1 MWMKM
6 HFGATM
12 EKGWSEMML
21 ERFFPDIFV
30 KSIYELPLEEL
41 KARGIKGLVF
51 DIDNTVAPFDI
62 AEPENDLIEL
72 FLFLRKQGFR
82 LCILSNNNKARVR
95 LFNKNLR
102 TLAVH
107 KAGKPG
113 VRKLKQAL
121 KKLKLAPENTAIVG
135 DQVFTDMWCGHRAG
149 LTCILTAP
157 ICNRDQLITKIK
169 RGAEKLVL
177 KEYFKREGK

>member
-1 MWMKM
+1 MKM
-6 HFGATM
+6 HIGARM
-12 EKGWSEMML
+12 KKGWNNMIL
-21 ERFFPDIFV
+21 ERFFPDIYV
-30 KSIYELPLEEL
+30 KSVYELPLEEL

-72 FLFLRKQGFR
+72 FLFLKKQGFR
-82 LCILSNNNKARVR
+82 LCILSNNNQERVK
-95 LFNKNLR
+95 LFNKNLK

-113 VRKLKQAL
+113 VRKLRLAL
-121 KKLKLAPENTAIVG
+121 EKLELSAKNTAMIG
-135 DQVFTDMWCGHRAG
+135 DQIFTDMWCGHRAG

-157 ICNRDQLITKIK
+157 ICNRDQLVTKVK
-169 RGAEKLVL
+169 RGLEKQVL
-177 KEYFKREGK
+177 KVYFKRNRK

>member
-1 MWMKM
+1 MI
-6 HFGATM
+6 
-12 EKGWSEMML
+12 L
-21 ERFFPDIFV
+21 ERFFPDIYV
-30 KSIYELPLEEL
+30 KSVYELPLEEL

-72 FLFLRKQGFR
+72 FLFLKKQGFR
-82 LCILSNNNKARVR
+82 LCILSNNNQERVK
-95 LFNKNLR
+95 LFNKNLK

-113 VRKLKQAL
+113 VRKLKLAL
-121 KKLKLAPENTAIVG
+121 EKLELSAKNTAMIG
-135 DQVFTDMWCGHRAG
+135 DQIFTDMWCGHRAG

-157 ICNRDQLITKIK
+157 ICNRDQLVTKVK
-169 RGAEKLVL
+169 RGLEKQVL
-177 KEYFKREGK
+177 KVYFKRNRK

>member
-1 MWMKM
+1 MILK
-6 HFGATM
+6 
-12 EKGWSEMML
+12 
-21 ERFFPDIFV
+21 RFFPDIYV
-30 KSIYELPLEEL
+30 KSVYELPLDAL
-41 KARGIKGLVF
+41 KARGIRGLVF
-51 DIDNTVAPFDI
+51 DIDNTVAPFDL
-62 AEPENDLIEL
+62 AEPEKDLIDL

-82 LCILSNNNKARVR
+82 LCILSNNNRERVR

-113 VRKLKQAL
+113 V
-121 KKLKLAPENTAIVG
+121 KKLRRALEKLELSPEHTAIVG

-169 RGAEKLVL
+169 RGAEKLIL
-177 KEYFKREGK
+177 REYFKQEGK

>member
-1 MWMKM
+1 MILK
-6 HFGATM
+6 
-12 EKGWSEMML
+12 
-21 ERFFPDIFV
+21 RFFPDIYV
-30 KSIYELPLEEL
+30 KSVYELPLEEL
-41 KARGIKGLVF
+41 KEKGIRGLVF
-51 DIDNTVAPFDI
+51 DIDNTVAPFDL
-62 AEPENDLIEL
+62 AEPEKDLIDL
-72 FLFLRKQGFR
+72 FLFLRRQGFR
-82 LCILSNNNKARVR
+82 LCILSNNNKERVR

-113 VRKLKQAL
+113 VKKLRRAL
-121 KKLKLAPENTAIVG
+121 KKMELAPEHAAIVG

-157 ICNRDQLITKIK
+157 ICNRDQLITKVK

-177 KEYFKREGK
+177 REYFKQEGK

>member
-1 MWMKM
+1 MI
-6 HFGATM
+6 
-12 EKGWSEMML
+12 L
-21 ERFFPDIFV
+21 EHFFPDIYV
-30 KSIYELPLEEL
+30 KSVYELPLEEL
-41 KARGIKGLVF
+41 KAKGIKGLVF

-95 LFNKNLR
+95 LFAKNLK

-113 VRKLKQAL
+113 V
-121 KKLKLAPENTAIVG
+121 KKLKRALEKLELSAENTAMVG

-157 ICNRDQLITKIK
+157 ICNRDQLVTKVK
-169 RGAEKLVL
+169 RGLERQVL
-177 KEYFKREGK
+177 KVYFKRNGK

>member
-1 MWMKM
+1 MK
-6 HFGATM
+6 
-12 EKGWSEMML
+12 KGWNNMIL
-21 ERFFPDIFV
+21 ERFFPDIYV
-30 KSIYELPLEEL
+30 KSVYELPLEEL

-72 FLFLRKQGFR
+72 FLFLKKQGFR
-82 LCILSNNNKARVR
+82 LCILSNNNQERVK
-95 LFNKNLR
+95 LFNKNLK

-113 VRKLKQAL
+113 VRKLRLAL
-121 KKLKLAPENTAIVG
+121 EKLELSAKNTAMIG
-135 DQVFTDMWCGHRAG
+135 DQIFTDMWCGHRAG

-157 ICNRDQLITKIK
+157 ICNRDQLVTKVK
-169 RGAEKLVL
+169 RGLEKQVL
-177 KEYFKREGK
+177 KVYFKRNRK

>member
-1 MWMKM
+1 MI
-6 HFGATM
+6 
-12 EKGWSEMML
+12 L
-21 ERFFPDIFV
+21 ERFFPDIYV
-30 KSIYELPLEEL
+30 KSVYELPLEEL
-41 KARGIKGLVF
+41 KAKGIKGLVF

-82 LCILSNNNKARVR
+82 LCILSNNNKTRVR
-95 LFNKNLR
+95 LFAKNLK

-113 VRKLKQAL
+113 V
-121 KKLKLAPENTAIVG
+121 KKLKHALEKLELSAENTAMVG
-135 DQVFTDMWCGHRAG
+135 DQIFTDMWCGHRAG

-157 ICNRDQLITKIK
+157 ICKRDQLVTKVK
-169 RGAEKLVL
+169 RGLEKQVL
-177 KEYFKREGK
+177 KVYFKRNGK

>member
-1 MWMKM
+1 MI
-6 HFGATM
+6 
-12 EKGWSEMML
+12 L
-21 ERFFPDIFV
+21 ECFFPDIYV
-30 KSIYELPLEEL
+30 KSVYELPLAEL
-41 KARGIKGLVF
+41 KARGIRGLVF

-82 LCILSNNNKARVR
+82 LCILSNNNKERVQ
-95 LFNKNLR
+95 LFNKNLK

-113 VRKLKQAL
+113 VRKLRLAL
-121 KKLKLAPENTAIVG
+121 KKLKLSAENTAMVG

-157 ICNRDQLITKIK
+157 ICNRDQLVTKVK
-169 RGAEKLVL
+169 RGLEKQVL
-177 KEYFKREGK
+177 KVYFKRNRK